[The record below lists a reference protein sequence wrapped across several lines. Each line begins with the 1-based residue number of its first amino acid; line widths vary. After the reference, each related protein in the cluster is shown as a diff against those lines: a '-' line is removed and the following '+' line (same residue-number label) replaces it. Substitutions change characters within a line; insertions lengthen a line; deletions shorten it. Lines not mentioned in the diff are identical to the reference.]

1 MRKITLVND
10 EKILGMGYMGNSQDD
25 ERCLEEL
32 REQINRSRIRG
43 ELIIEETD
51 GIDMTELGDRMESY
65 RELQEYIEGM
75 NNDRGIEENRFLGYN
90 IMDLL
95 RG

>member
-65 RELQEYIEGM
+65 REYQECLEEM
-75 NNDRGIEENRFLGYN
+75 NNDREIEENRFLGYN

-95 RG
+95 RR

>member
-10 EKILGMGYMGNSQDD
+10 EKVLGMGYMGNSQDD

-32 REQINRSRIRG
+32 REQINRSHIRG

-65 RELQEYIEGM
+65 REYQECLEEM
-75 NNDRGIEENRFLGYN
+75 NNDREIEENRFLGYN

-95 RG
+95 RR

>member
-1 MRKITLVND
+1 MRKITLVSD

-65 RELQEYIEGM
+65 REYQECLEEM
-75 NNDRGIEENRFLGYN
+75 NNDREIEENRFLGYN

-95 RG
+95 RR